1 MDYTSDKVMPT
12 HPTAFVSYSWDDE
25 DHRQWV
31 RELVA
36 RLRADGIDARSDH
49 WHTAP
54 GDQLTEFMEREIR
67 QNSHVVII
75 CTPHYKKKSDE
86 RQGGVGYEG
95 DIMTAEVFNQGNKR
109 KFIPVLAR
117 GNWKTNAAPSWLAG
131 KVYID
136 LSTPAKLAKNYPD
149 LLATLAGTR
158 PSAPPLG
165 PLASSRAAS
174 SGPTP
179 TQSKPRPAAPE
190 FASVIDGPIKIT
202 GVILD
207 EVTQPKLDGTAGS
220 ALYRIPFRLSRQPSP
235 EWSKLFV
242 HTWDMPPRATSMHRP
257 RIARVTAD
265 KIILDGT
272 TMEEVQKYHK
282 ETLQLCVTEA
292 NQKEEQWRARV
303 ARQQQ
308 ANQQRAQSLR
318 ASIEE
323 EARKISFD

>member
-1 MDYTSDKVMPT
+1 MPT

-25 DHRQWV
+25 DHRHWV
-31 RELVA
+31 REIVT

-49 WHTAP
+49 WHAAP

-75 CTPHYKKKSDE
+75 CTPNYKKKSDG

-95 DIMTAEVFNQGNKR
+95 DIMTAEVFNQGNHR

-136 LSTPAKLAKNYPD
+136 LSTSEKLAKNYSD

-165 PLASSRAAS
+165 PLAPTPAAS
-174 SGPTP
+174 GGTVSNP
-179 TQSKPRPAAPE
+179 SKPKPTASEPAA
-190 FASVIDGPIKIT
+190 AIDGPIKIT

-207 EVTQPKLDGTAGS
+207 EVTQPKMDGTEGS

-235 EWSKLFV
+235 EWAKLFV
-242 HTWDMPPRATSMHRP
+242 HTWDMPPRFSSMHRP
-257 RIARVTAD
+257 RIARVTGD

-272 TMEEVQKYHK
+272 TMEEVQQYHK

-292 NQKEEQWRARV
+292 NQKEEQWRAKV

-308 ANQQRAQSLR
+308 ANQQRTQSLR
-318 ASIEE
+318 TSIEE